1 LLERLPVHDARAF
14 IEASGLSFE
23 PEVDDLV
30 GCYEHGRLVACGA
43 RAGYVLKMLAVDP
56 DRQGSDLLGELVSEL
71 LASGFRAGHDSLL
84 LFTLPQHVPTF
95 QRLNFRLLAIHGQ
108 AALLEHGRGLASYLA
123 AHAGDIPPGAN
134 GALVINGNPFSRG
147 HLHLVETAAG
157 EVDHLVVFIVREDR
171 SAFPFEVRARLA
183 REATA
188 HLPNVTVLDTSRY
201 AVSAA
206 TFPSYFL
213 KRADAVAQA
222 QMHLDLRLF
231 ATQLAPAFHI
241 KVRFVGEEP
250 LCPTTA
256 AYNRVM
262 ASVLPDFGIRWVEVP
277 RLAAVGQPISATRI
291 REAFAAGDLAGLRDL
306 VPPATMAFL
315 ASPEAAPIASR
326 LRAERKEP

>member
-1 LLERLPVHDARAF
+1 MLERLPVHDARAF
-14 IEASGLSFE
+14 IEASGLRFE

-30 GCYEHGRLVACGA
+30 GCYEQGRLVACGA
-43 RAGYVLKMLAVDP
+43 RAGYVLKMLAVAP

-71 LASGFRAGHDSLL
+71 LASGIRAGHDSLF

-95 QRLNFRLLAIHGQ
+95 QRLNFRLLAAHGQ
-108 AALLEHGRGLASYLA
+108 AAVLEHGRGLAAYLA
-123 AHAGDIPPGAN
+123 GHEGKVPPAEN
-134 GALVINGNPFSRG
+134 GAVVINGNPFSRG

-157 EVDHLVVFIVREDR
+157 QVDHLVVFIVREDR

-183 REATA
+183 AEATA

-213 KRADAVAQA
+213 KRADDVAQA
-222 QMHLDLRLF
+222 QMNLDLRLF
-231 ATQLAPAFHI
+231 GAHLAPAFHI
-241 KVRFVGEEP
+241 RARFVGEEP

-256 AYNRVM
+256 AYNRAM

-277 RLAAVGQPISATRI
+277 RLGADGEPISATRI
-291 REAFAAGDLAGLRDL
+291 RAAFAAGDLAGLRDL
-306 VPPATMAFL
+306 VPPATLAFL
-315 ASPEAAPIASR
+315 CSPDAAPIAAR
-326 LRAERKEP
+326 LRADKKEP